1 MSDKIYVDV
10 MEYSRLC
17 RLDGR
22 MDALISSIQRNERE
36 KLEKGYGPLDI
47 EDVKTIIGMYDE

>member
-1 MSDKIYVDV
+1 MNDKIYVDI

-22 MDALISSIQRNERE
+22 VDALISSIQRNDKE
-36 KLEKGYGPLDI
+36 KLEKGYGSLDI